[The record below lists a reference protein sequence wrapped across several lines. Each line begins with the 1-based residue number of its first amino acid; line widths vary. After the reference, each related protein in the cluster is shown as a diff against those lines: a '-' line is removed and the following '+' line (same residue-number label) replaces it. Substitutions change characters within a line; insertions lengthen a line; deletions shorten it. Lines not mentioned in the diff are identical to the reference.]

1 MSGTWSPATR
11 APASRPG
18 SHRPGTKQDRDQG
31 STYCRRR
38 SRRRTRSRLV
48 SATAHRQARPTY
60 THRNQTRPGVTHADM
75 NDHDETAEIVID
87 SVTGT

>member
-1 MSGTWSPATR
+1 M
-11 APASRPG
+11 
-18 SHRPGTKQDRDQG
+18 HRLGLIQVPLPE
-31 STYCRRR
+31 
-38 SRRRTRSRLV
+38 RLNERHMV

-75 NDHDETAEIVID
+75 NDHDETGEIVID

>member
-1 MSGTWSPATR
+1 M
-11 APASRPG
+11 
-18 SHRPGTKQDRDQG
+18 
-31 STYCRRR
+31 
-38 SRRRTRSRLV
+38 V

-75 NDHDETAEIVID
+75 NDHDETGEIVID